1 MIMIMITLITSNYC
15 PNILNFVKFFAKLK
29 ILVTSL
35 ESSEKYVIRI
45 FLGYTLF
52 YKYLESYHY
61 PLLMQLK
68 EI

>member
-1 MIMIMITLITSNYC
+1 MIPITLITSNYC
-15 PNILNFVKFFAKLK
+15 PNILNLDMFLAKLK

-35 ESSEKYVIRI
+35 ESTEKYVIRI
-45 FLGYTLF
+45 FLGNTLF